1 MLALKKT
8 RKLIESDPDQASAQI
23 LSSLVVSLESNQPFQ
38 LATLYQLDYESFR
51 LALDLLA
58 EWRLDRYYSSKVR
71 LLDVSVH
78 AEQLRA
84 DTGDMPLRQAA

>member
-8 RKLIESDPDQASAQI
+8 RKLIESDPNQASAVI
-23 LSSLVVSLESNQPFQ
+23 LSSLVVSLESDKPFQ
-38 LATLYQLDYESFR
+38 LADLYQLNYDDFK

-71 LLDVSVH
+71 LLDVSVNIN
-78 AEQLRA
+78 QLRDSA
-84 DTGDMPLRQAA
+84 EAARTA

>member
-8 RKLIESDPDQASAQI
+8 RKLIEAEPDQPAAQI
-23 LSSLVVSLESNQPFQ
+23 LSSLVVSLESNQPFH

-71 LLDVSVH
+71 LLDVSMQ
-78 AEQLRA
+78 AEQLR
-84 DTGDMPLRQAA
+84 GDAGDEPVRQAA

>member
-8 RKLIESDPDQASAQI
+8 RKLIESDPNQPSALI
-23 LSSLVVSLESNQPFQ
+23 LSSLVVSLESDKPFQ
-38 LATLYQLDYESFR
+38 LADLYQLSYDDFK

-71 LLDVSVH
+71 LLDVSVNID
-78 AEQLRA
+78 QLR
-84 DTGDMPLRQAA
+84 DTGKAAVVAKAA

>member
-8 RKLIESDPDQASAQI
+8 RKLIESDPHQDSAVI
-23 LSSLVVSLESNQPFQ
+23 LSSLVVSLESDKPFQ
-38 LATLYQLDYESFR
+38 LADLYQLNYDDFK

-71 LLDVSVH
+71 LLDVSVNID
-78 AEQLRA
+78 QLRDNA
-84 DTGDMPLRQAA
+84 KANEAAKAA

>member
-8 RKLIESDPDQASAQI
+8 RKLIEADPDQPSAQI

-58 EWRLDRYYSSKVR
+58 EWRLDSSKVR